1 MERSGTA
8 RESVDTREDGEQL
21 VTESLESIIREMR
34 KVTEDTLR
42 LLQAKHV
49 SVMRLGNLDHI
60 VLEEP
65 LRERGATLSPFIL
78 RFVV

>member
-1 MERSGTA
+1 M
-8 RESVDTREDGEQL
+8 DTGVNEEHGEHP

-42 LLQAKHV
+42 LLQAKQV